1 MMFLLG
7 HSHCFL
13 VPCVLMRVA
22 AIGNMGIAMWSLLD
36 IHFNFMG
43 SLSLVH
49 VLESGTPPLAFS
61 WRNHPQKQCGM
72 FTIL

>member
-1 MMFLLG
+1 
-7 HSHCFL
+7 
-13 VPCVLMRVA
+13 MRVA

-49 VLESGTPPLAFS
+49 VLESGTPPVSFFMEKSSTETMWDVYYIMTGLA
-61 WRNHPQKQCGM
+61 HGHCC
-72 FTIL
+72 L